1 MTPTAVL
8 EPVLAPA
15 PADVDLVDDDAL
27 YEIIDG
33 QRVELPP
40 MSAYAARISNRI
52 TKIIGQFADANQL
65 GEAVNEVLFKLTLD
79 RDRNRCPDAAFVSF
93 ERWPKDMG
101 MPIAGN
107 AWEVTPDL
115 AVEVVSPTDR
125 VEELREK
132 IAEYFEAGVRLVWV
146 VHPLLQLVDVYESL
160 IQIRGL
166 TRTDTLD
173 GGSVLPGFR
182 TPVAALFPGTAP
194 PV

>member
-1 MTPTAVL
+1 MAPTAVL
-8 EPVLAPA
+8 GPVLAPA
-15 PADVDLVDDDAL
+15 PADVDLVDNDAL

-33 QRVELPP
+33 ERVELPP
-40 MSAYAARISNRI
+40 MSAYAGRVSNRI
-52 TKIIGQFADANQL
+52 AKIIGQVADANQL
-65 GEAVNEVLFKLTLD
+65 GEAVHEVLFKLTLD

-93 ERWPKDMG
+93 ERWPKDKG

-146 VHPLLQLVDVYESL
+146 VHPLLQLVDVYESS
-160 IQIRGL
+160 IQIRVL
-166 TRTDTLD
+166 TRADTLD

>member
-1 MTPTAVL
+1 M
-8 EPVLAPA
+8 
-15 PADVDLVDDDAL
+15 VDDDAL

-40 MSAYAARISNRI
+40 LNAYAGRVSNRI
-52 TKIIGQFADANQL
+52 AKIIGQVADANQL
-65 GEAVNEVLFKLTLD
+65 GEAVHEVLFKLTLD
-79 RDRNRCPDAAFVSF
+79 RDRNRRPDAAFVSF
-93 ERWPKDMG
+93 ERRPQDKG

-182 TPVAALFPGTAP
+182 TPVAALFPGTAS

>member
-1 MTPTAVL
+1 MTPTPVL

-15 PADVDLVDDDAL
+15 PADVHLVDDDAL

-40 MSAYAARISNRI
+40 ISAYAGRISNRI
-52 TKIIGQFADANQL
+52 RRIIGQFADANQH
-65 GEAVNEVLFKLTLD
+65 GEAVNEVLFKLALD
-79 RDRNRCPDAAFVSF
+79 RDRNRRPDAAFVSF
-93 ERWPKDMG
+93 ERWPQEKG

-107 AWEVTPDL
+107 GWEVTPDL

-125 VEELREK
+125 AEELKEK

-166 TRTDTLD
+166 TRTNTLD
-173 GGSVLPGFR
+173 GGWVLPGFR
-182 TPVAALFPGTAP
+182 TPVAALFPGTAS

>member
-1 MTPTAVL
+1 M
-8 EPVLAPA
+8 
-15 PADVDLVDDDAL
+15 
-27 YEIIDG
+27 
-33 QRVELPP
+33 
-40 MSAYAARISNRI
+40 IS
-52 TKIIGQFADANQL
+52 QFADANQL
-65 GEAVNEVLFKLTLD
+65 GEAIHEEIFKLSLD
-79 RDRNRCPDAAFVSF
+79 RDRNRRPDAAFVSF
-93 ERWPKDMG
+93 ERWPKDKG

-182 TPVAALFPGTAP
+182 TPVAALFPGTAS